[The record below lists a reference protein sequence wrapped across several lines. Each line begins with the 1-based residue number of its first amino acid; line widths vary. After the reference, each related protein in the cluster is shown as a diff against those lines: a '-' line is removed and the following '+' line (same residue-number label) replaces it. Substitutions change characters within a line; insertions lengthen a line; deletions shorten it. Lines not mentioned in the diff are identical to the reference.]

1 MAYSMDLRIRVVK
14 AYEMGEGTQAD
25 IGRLFNLGVATVKR
39 WIWRKASIGEPAR
52 LPRGGGNHRRIGQIG
67 EVVLLGLL
75 ERTPDATLAELAE
88 QYAWATQMP
97 MNASVVTHSL
107 KRLGITRKKRLFFRV
122 NETATASRA
131 YIRTSSKRF
140 PKSHRSV

>member
-25 IGRLFNLGVATVKR
+25 ISRLFNLGVATVKR
-39 WIWRKASIGEPAR
+39 WIWRTASIGEPAR
-52 LPRGGGNHRRIGQIG
+52 LPRGGGNPRRIGQIG

-97 MNASVVTHSL
+97 MNASVITHSI
-107 KRLGITRKKRLFFRV
+107 KRLGITRKKRLFFRA
-122 NETATASRA
+122 NETASVSRA
-131 YIRTSSKRF
+131 YIRNLSKQS
-140 PKSHRSV
+140 PKSHLSI